1 MPARVIMPALE
12 LAQDSGK
19 VLQWLRSPGDTV
31 RKGDP
36 LLEIETDKATV
47 EIEAP
52 ASGVLR
58 EVTAQAGD
66 VVPVGQTIALI
77 FGADEVGV
85 SPAAAPTTPAGTPPV
100 TSPAPAAAAAVAR
113 PRISPLARKVA
124 EQHGVDLAQVTAT
137 GGRIEKADVLSF
149 VERRSATKA
158 GNGPTPRLVPASP
171 KARRLA
177 AERGVEVADL
187 RGSGPGGAVLT
198 ADVAAAGPGRVAA
211 VAPAARRPTL
221 RAWAP
226 SGASWSSA

>member
-1 MPARVIMPALE
+1 MVDEGYERYGVTAEIASVIADGAFYYLDAPVKRMGAMDVPVPFSPVLEDLTVPTEKTRVRRRPGPLQGRLMPARVIMPALE

-85 SPAAAPTTPAGTPPV
+85 APRPP
-100 TSPAPAAAAAVAR
+100 TAR
-113 PRISPLARKVA
+113 
-124 EQHGVDLAQVTAT
+124 
-137 GGRIEKADVLSF
+137 GR
-149 VERRSATKA
+149 R
-158 GNGPTPRLVPASP
+158 
-171 KARRLA
+171 RRL
-177 AERGVEVADL
+177 
-187 RGSGPGGAVLT
+187 
-198 ADVAAAGPGRVAA
+198 
-211 VAPAARRPTL
+211 APAARSPGQAGSPRSRGRL
-221 RAWAP
+221 P
-226 SGASWSSA
+226 SSTASTSPR